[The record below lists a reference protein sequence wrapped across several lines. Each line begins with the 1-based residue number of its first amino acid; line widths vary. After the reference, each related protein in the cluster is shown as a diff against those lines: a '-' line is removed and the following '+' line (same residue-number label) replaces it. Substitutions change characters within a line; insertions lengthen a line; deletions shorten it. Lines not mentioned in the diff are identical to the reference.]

1 MNARD
6 HILKAVRAAQAAKEY
21 SHLPEVYFEAPAA
34 LVDFLATLE
43 MIGARVLR
51 GIALDEA
58 KAWLLANV
66 PASAAM
72 ASTVPD
78 LPGHVDLRAISDPH
92 QLDGIHTAILR
103 ARFGVCENG
112 AVWMDETELGPHRVL
127 PFIAEHLFIVL
138 NAADLVANMHQAY
151 ERLGKIGNGFGLF
164 LAGPSKTADI
174 EQCLVIG
181 AHGARGATVFV
192 LG

>member
-6 HILKAVRAAQAAKEY
+6 HILKAVRAAQAAMAPRP
-21 SHLPEVYFEAPAA
+21 LPEVKFEASASLA
-34 LVDFLATLE
+34 DFIATLE
-43 MIGARVLR
+43 MIGAKVIQGASLQ
-51 GIALDEA
+51 EA
-58 KAWLLANV
+58 QAWLQAHV
-66 PASAAM
+66 PAGASI

-78 LPGHVDLRAISDPH
+78 LPGHVDLRAVSDPH
-92 QLDGIHTAILR
+92 QLDGIHTAVLW

-112 AVWMDETELGPHRVL
+112 AVWMDESELGPHRVL

-151 ERLGKIGNGFGLF
+151 GQIGRIGTGFGLF